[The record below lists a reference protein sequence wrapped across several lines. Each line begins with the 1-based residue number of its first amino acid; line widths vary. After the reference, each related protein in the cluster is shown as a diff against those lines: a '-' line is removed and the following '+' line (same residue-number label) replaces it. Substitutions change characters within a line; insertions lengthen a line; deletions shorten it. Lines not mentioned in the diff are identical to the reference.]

1 MDSLISSFFV
11 MELGFPIDNDN
22 FDVVGQLPNEI
33 GSKILRYLDEESLL
47 QAASVSK
54 RWNGLCR
61 GDKKLRQR
69 GRRYLRKMKKQRK
82 EQIFGN
88 LKQLHFVPVN
98 GATAFQNKKNN
109 VNQNNGFISRHEE
122 QRMIILR
129 PNENILQSI
138 PVNVDT
144 SSKRIQKPKSLS
156 SQQKRRLLR
165 H

>member
-1 MDSLISSFFV
+1 MG
-11 MELGFPIDNDN
+11 LGSPIDNDN
-22 FDVVGQLPNEI
+22 FDIVGRLPIEI
-33 GSKILRYLDEESLL
+33 GSLILRYLDEESLL

-69 GRRYLRKMKKQRK
+69 GQRHLRKMKKQRK
-82 EQIFGN
+82 EQIFVN
-88 LKQLHFVPVN
+88 LKQVPFVPVN
-98 GATAFQNKKNN
+98 GATAFQNKRNN
-109 VNQNNGFISRHEE
+109 VNQNNGFIGRHEE

-129 PNENILQSI
+129 PNENILQTIS
-138 PVNVDT
+138 VKDSMTMKV
-144 SSKRIQKPKSLS
+144 QKQKSLS